1 MKVIGIVLGSGL
13 AKSYS
18 QASYF
23 RQKLAERM
31 VYFDQE
37 SNFTA
42 TATLL
47 ISSLSGSASRVIPY
61 RQGAFP
67 KECLCLHRVV
77 S

>member
-1 MKVIGIVLGSGL
+1 MKVVGIVLRSGL

-23 RQKLAERM
+23 RQKLAKRM

-37 SNFTA
+37 SNFTVK
-42 TATLL
+42 ATLM
-47 ISSLSGSASRVIPY
+47 ISSLSCSASRVIPY
-61 RQGAFP
+61 RQEAFP